1 VDGVWEGCIRRQAR
15 STAWAVSL
23 FACLAAT
30 SSQAAD
36 LIWEVESPFRFFKA
50 SRSFALHEAAF
61 NAVRAGGRRAAVG
74 RRGILAVGIIE
85 RAFGPPDDI
94 GRQRR

>member
-1 VDGVWEGCIRRQAR
+1 MRRQAR

-61 NAVRAGGRRAAVG
+61 NAARGDPSAPLPGRYRLADRTRA
-74 RRGILAVGIIE
+74 
-85 RAFGPPDDI
+85 
-94 GRQRR
+94 Q